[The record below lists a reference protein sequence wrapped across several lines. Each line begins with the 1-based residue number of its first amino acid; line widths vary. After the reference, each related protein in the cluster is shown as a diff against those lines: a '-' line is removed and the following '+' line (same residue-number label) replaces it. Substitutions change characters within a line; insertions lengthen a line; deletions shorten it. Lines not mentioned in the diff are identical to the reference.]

1 MEHGGKPRGVGVGQ
15 QAGRDCR
22 HDCPNRAALLSF
34 RFWSTPQHLAA
45 TARLMRPLF
54 DLAVAEHE
62 FLMMESGA
70 QSYLRKTGWLILYR
84 SEGTFAATSSERDLA
99 SEFGI
104 PYRVLD
110 VELLEILS
118 LLSRRYFATWSTG
131 KVSPVFQI
139 RLPKHAPL
147 RLALRRL
154 AALCSK
160 VTFVRSAA
168 KCSDPGRSMCLG
180 PSGSS
185 CRSRSSAGIIATFTR
200 AEMLH
205 WHGRFLISKMAIA
218 LAPIRGRRSPS

>member
-62 FLMMESGA
+62 FLMMELGA
-70 QSYLRKTGWLILYR
+70 RSYLRKTGWLILYR

-168 KCSDPGRSMCLG
+168 QMLG
-180 PSGSS
+180 PWTLDVLRPLGIKLPLAIK
-185 CRSRSSAGIIATFTR
+185 RGYHRHFYPSRNASLARPVLDIENGYC
-200 AEMLH
+200 
-205 WHGRFLISKMAIA
+205 